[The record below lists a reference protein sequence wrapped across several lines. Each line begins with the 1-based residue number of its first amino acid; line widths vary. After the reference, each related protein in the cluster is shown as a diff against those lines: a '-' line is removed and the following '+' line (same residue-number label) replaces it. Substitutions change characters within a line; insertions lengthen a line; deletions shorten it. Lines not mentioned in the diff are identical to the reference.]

1 MPGLAFSTTRLDYPR
16 NGSVLLTMENSN
28 LTDPNLT
35 AAQDLLA
42 RVAEELDEII
52 GVIAS
57 LRAPERIAEIL
68 DHSVK
73 ATALT
78 IASRTLLSRVQ

>member
-1 MPGLAFSTTRLDYPR
+1 
-16 NGSVLLTMENSN
+16 MENS
-28 LTDPNLT
+28 TIPDPSLT
-35 AAQDLLA
+35 AAQDMLA
-42 RVAEELDEII
+42 RVAEELDAIF

-68 DHSVK
+68 DHSIK

-78 IASRTLLSRVQ
+78 SASRTLLARTQ

>member
-1 MPGLAFSTTRLDYPR
+1 
-16 NGSVLLTMENSN
+16 MENSN
-28 LTDPNLT
+28 LADPNLT

-42 RVAEELDEII
+42 RAAEELDAII

-78 IASRTLLSRVQ
+78 SASRTLLARTR